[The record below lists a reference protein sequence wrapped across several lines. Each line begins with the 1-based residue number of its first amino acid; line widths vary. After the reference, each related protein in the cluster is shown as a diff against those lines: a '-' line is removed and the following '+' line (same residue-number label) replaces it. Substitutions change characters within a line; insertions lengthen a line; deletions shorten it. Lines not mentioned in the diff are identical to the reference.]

1 MTALF
6 RRFPALSDG
15 EARELRKLWDERIRR
30 AKQRTSLR
38 A

>member
-6 RRFPALSDG
+6 RRFPALSAG

-30 AKQRTSLR
+30 ARQRTQR
-38 A
+38 R